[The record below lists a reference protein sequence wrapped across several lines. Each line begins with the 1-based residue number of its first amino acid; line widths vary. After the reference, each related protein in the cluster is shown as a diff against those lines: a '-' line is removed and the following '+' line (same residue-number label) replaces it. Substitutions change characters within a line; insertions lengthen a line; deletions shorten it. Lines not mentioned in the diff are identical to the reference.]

1 MVGDQTSADNRLA
14 SFAVSPINGN
24 NEAFGINEVCSVNQR
39 RPAAFSGEV
48 PLAKA
53 GRFLPTQSSS
63 CRVNTIRNQD
73 QFHPVQQ
80 RAQITSS
87 TTTSFST
94 ISSARNAS
102 SRLISAASRKCRMAP
117 PSNSSNILDNASG
130 TSAGTGCLG
139 GATGALGATNVSGS
153 TTTTAAAAAG
163 GGGGGSS
170 SSRNWLHQDNEI
182 LGQGVCYTVKYVGCL
197 EVLTSMKSLDFDT
210 RTLIAK
216 ECIVRVCESAGLRS
230 ADRKRKIDRRLN
242 RVLAEKPIMEHAGA
256 NVSLRINSSS
266 LSLTDL
272 ETNQSVASHSMPNIS
287 FASGGDQDTLD
298 FVAYVGKDARQS
310 RACFVLECGGGLAQE
325 VIATI
330 GQAFELRFRELMR
343 RSPVVQGSNCA
354 TSSGSGSG
362 PAAPPFVPLPP
373 KDPDYYNDLPGKTPP
388 EHHRPLPMSNVV
400 SAAPPSGDGSS
411 PINNNNTAAMKPSG
425 DNLID
430 FENSD
435 PIPDHPAPPPN
446 HEYVN
451 QSIINNTL
459 DVFDMRPMDQVLSP
473 ATSTLTQQSGTQ
485 SQIPITGPPQQI
497 AHIAADTGETQ
508 TLSQAPDSNQA
519 PPPYVVASIEQHLLM
534 EPWYHGAISR
544 AESEKLLARDGDFLV
559 RESRGQRGQFVLT
572 GLQAGQGR
580 HLLLIDPHGV
590 VRTKDRTFSS
600 VSHLIH
606 FHRDNQLP
614 ILSAD
619 SALLLVRPIM
629 HSKFAGP
636 VGATGNKSHLG
647 PKLIFRRI
655 DNIRGC
661 WPKMSVGLST
671 EKIIRVQKLI
681 RRRSP

>member
-1 MVGDQTSADNRLA
+1 MMIIINMNR
-14 SFAVSPINGN
+14 
-24 NEAFGINEVCSVNQR
+24 
-39 RPAAFSGEV
+39 
-48 PLAKA
+48 
-53 GRFLPTQSSS
+53 SS
-63 CRVNTIRNQD
+63 IG
-73 QFHPVQQ
+73 H
-80 RAQITSS
+80 
-87 TTTSFST
+87 
-94 ISSARNAS
+94 AR
-102 SRLISAASRKCRMAP
+102 
-117 PSNSSNILDNASG
+117 
-130 TSAGTGCLG
+130 
-139 GATGALGATNVSGS
+139 
-153 TTTTAAAAAG
+153 
-163 GGGGGSS
+163 
-170 SSRNWLHQDNEI
+170 Q
-182 LGQGVCYTVKYVGCL
+182 YVGCL

-519 PPPYVVASIEQHLLM
+519 PPPYVVASIEQHLL
-534 EPWYHGAISR
+534 
-544 AESEKLLARDGDFLV
+544 V
-559 RESRGQRGQFVLT
+559 
-572 GLQAGQGR
+572 GR
-580 HLLLIDPHGV
+580 
-590 VRTKDRTFSS
+590 
-600 VSHLIH
+600 IH
-606 FHRDNQLP
+606 FWTMCYRERERYGKFRDASSETWSLGIMVQFHGLKAKNSWHVTETSLY
-614 ILSAD
+614 ANHED
-619 SALLLVRPIM
+619 SVASSSSQDCKQDKVDTY
-629 HSKFAGP
+629 S
-636 VGATGNKSHLG
+636 
-647 PKLIFRRI
+647 
-655 DNIRGC
+655 
-661 WPKMSVGLST
+661 
-671 EKIIRVQKLI
+671 
-681 RRRSP
+681 